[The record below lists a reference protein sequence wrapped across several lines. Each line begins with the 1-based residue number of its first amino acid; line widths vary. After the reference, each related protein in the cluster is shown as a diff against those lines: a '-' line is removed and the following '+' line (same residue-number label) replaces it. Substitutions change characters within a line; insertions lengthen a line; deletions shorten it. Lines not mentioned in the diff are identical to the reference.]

1 MKNDYF
7 NTFESG
13 DIEIRENIELNI
25 EHSNLFVVM
34 EEWFDVDKKF
44 GINVNNDDNVWVN
57 LFADYQPFSGE
68 LRIFYDIDADKKAY
82 EREYIPTDEEK
93 ELFVQ
98 QIEQACEQQT
108 KMSCKEFYVRE
119 YAENYADSLK
129 LVCEEKRYKRFFG
142 VLRRDIKKTG
152 K

>member
-13 DIEIRENIELNI
+13 DIEIREDIELNI

-44 GINVNNDDNVWVN
+44 GINVNNDNNVWVN

-68 LRIFYDIDADKKAY
+68 LRI
-82 EREYIPTDEEK
+82 T
-93 ELFVQ
+93 L
-98 QIEQACEQQT
+98 
-108 KMSCKEFYVRE
+108 
-119 YAENYADSLK
+119 
-129 LVCEEKRYKRFFG
+129 
-142 VLRRDIKKTG
+142 
-152 K
+152 